1 MPFIEHMA
9 CIVFP
14 LLFIYLSFFSVFIFY
29 NVPYLILSFDYKLEE
44 RHVSSAFLY
53 TQLMKQDHEHKDAHK
68 C

>member
-44 RHVSSAFLY
+44 RGVSSAFLY
-53 TQLMKQDHEHKDAHK
+53 TQLMKQDLEHKDAHK

>member
-44 RHVSSAFLY
+44 RGVSFAFLY
-53 TQLMKQDHEHKDAHK
+53 TQIMKQDLEHKDAYK